1 MCSVNNDRNMFEI
14 EFRMF
19 APKSEYRIILLDKCS
34 LYTSYLVVSLLI
46 YKLIMED
53 YYQFVKI
60 ENNELPNNI
69 IFPQYQH
76 YI

>member
-1 MCSVNNDRNMFEI
+1 MCSANNDRNMFEI
-14 EFRMF
+14 KFRMF
-19 APKSEYRIILLDKCS
+19 APKSAYRIILLDKCP

-60 ENNELPNNI
+60 EISEIPNSI

-76 YI
+76 